1 MVIYRQLTSDNRSFC
16 YNVLMYI
23 KRLEQARVEKVLDA
37 NLVAIL
43 YGARQVGKTT
53 LAQETAKRF
62 TNPLYLNCD
71 DPNVVISLT
80 NKSAVELKS
89 YIGNADLVIIDEGQR
104 VENIGITIKLIH
116 DTYPDIKLLVTGSSS
131 LDLANKIS
139 EPLTGRSEEIIL
151 YPFSINEVSTNRLEM
166 DSNWRTML
174 DRGGYPAMWQ
184 LSAQEAHARLSSI
197 ANNYVYRDAF
207 GPQVMFDQTVIND
220 LLRLL
225 AYQIGQEVSYGELAG
240 KLSVSKETVM
250 RYIDLL
256 EKAFIILRRNQ
267 YRRNQRVEVGRRRK
281 VYFAD
286 LGIRNAIIENFKPL
300 ETRDDT
306 GALWE
311 NFCVIERL
319 KYLQVQERRVRS
331 YYWRNEEQREIDI
344 IEEEAGSLR
353 AYECKY
359 STRKNVRIP
368 LAFTKAYP
376 ECNFS
381 VINPDNYPD
390 QLLT

>member
-1 MVIYRQLTSDNRSFC
+1 
-16 YNVLMYI
+16 MYI
-23 KRLEQARVEKVLDA
+23 QRLEQKRVEQVLDN
-37 NLVAIL
+37 NLVTIL

-53 LAQETAKRF
+53 LAKETAKHF

-80 NKSAVELKS
+80 NKSAIELKS

-116 DTYPDIKLLVTGSSS
+116 DTYPAVRLLVTGSSS

-151 YPFSINEVSTNRLEM
+151 YPLSIGEVSGSRLDM
-166 DSNWRTML
+166 DANWRTML
-174 DRGGYPAMWQ
+174 NRGGYPAIWQ
-184 LSAQEAHARLSSI
+184 LSAQAAYARLSSI

-207 GPQVMFDQTVIND
+207 GPQVMFDQTIIND

-225 AYQIGQEVSYGELAG
+225 AYQIGQEVSYGELAA
-240 KLSVSKETVM
+240 KLSISKETVM

-256 EKAFIILRRNQ
+256 EKAFILLRRNQ
-267 YRRNQRVEVGRRRK
+267 YRRNQRVEVGRLRK
-281 VYFAD
+281 VYFTD

-300 ETRDDT
+300 ETRDDI

-319 KYLQVQERRVRS
+319 KYLHAQARRVRS
-331 YYWRNEEQREIDI
+331 YYWRNADQREIDI
-344 IEEEAGSLR
+344 IEEEADELR
-353 AYECKY
+353 AYECKFNP
-359 STRKNVRIP
+359 KKAVRVP
-368 LAFTKAYP
+368 LAFSKAYP
-376 ECNFS
+376 DQRFETVNPNNF
-381 VINPDNYPD
+381 VE
-390 QLLT
+390 QLLS

>member
-1 MVIYRQLTSDNRSFC
+1 
-16 YNVLMYI
+16 
-23 KRLEQARVEKVLDA
+23 
-37 NLVAIL
+37 L

-53 LAQETAKRF
+53 LAKETAKHF
-62 TNPLYLNCD
+62 KNPLYLNCD
-71 DPNVVISLT
+71 DPNVVTGLV

-89 YIGNADLVIIDEGQR
+89 YIGDADLVIIDEGQR

-116 DTYPDIKLLVTGSSS
+116 DTYPTIKLLVTGSSS

-151 YPFSINEVSTNRLEM
+151 YPFSINEVSNNRLDME
-166 DSNWRTML
+166 SNLRTML
-174 DRGGYPAMWQ
+174 DRGGYPAIWR
-184 LSAQEAHARLSSI
+184 LSAQEAHSRLSSI

-225 AYQIGQEVSYGELAG
+225 AYQIGQEVSYGELAA
-240 KLSVSKETVM
+240 KLSISKETVM

-256 EKAFIILRRNQ
+256 EKAFIVIRRGQ
-267 YRRNQRVEVGRRRK
+267 YRRNQRVEVGRLRK
-281 VYFAD
+281 IYFTD

-300 ETRDDT
+300 NTRDDT

-319 KYLQVQERRVRS
+319 KYLQTQNRRVRS
-331 YYWRNEEQREIDI
+331 YYWRNADQREIDI
-344 IEEEAGSLR
+344 IEEEADKLR
-353 AYECKY
+353 AYECKLNPKK
-359 STRKNVRIP
+359 TVRIP
-368 LAFTKAYP
+368 VAFSRMYP
-376 ECNFS
+376 NQSFE
-381 VINPDNYPD
+381 VINPDNFFD
-390 QLLT
+390 NFLV

>member
-1 MVIYRQLTSDNRSFC
+1 
-16 YNVLMYI
+16 MYI
-23 KRLEQARVEKVLDA
+23 KRHEQERVEKVMGSD
-37 NLVAIL
+37 LVAIL
-43 YGARQVGKTT
+43 YGPRQVGKTT
-53 LAQETAKRF
+53 LAKETAKHF
-62 TNPLYLNCD
+62 TRPLYLNCD

-104 VENIGITIKLIH
+104 VENIGITVKLVH
-116 DTYPDIKLLVTGSSS
+116 DTYPEIKILVTGSSS

-151 YPFSINEVSTNRLEM
+151 YPLSIGEVSGNRVEM
-166 DSNWRTML
+166 DANWHTML
-174 DRGGYPAMWQ
+174 DRGGYPAMWR
-184 LSAQEAHARLSSI
+184 LSAQDAHARLSSI

-240 KLSVSKETVM
+240 KLSISKETVM

-267 YRRNQRVEVGRRRK
+267 YRRNQRVEVGRLRK
-281 VYFAD
+281 VYFTD

-319 KYLQVQERRVRS
+319 KYLQAQGRRVRS
-331 YYWRNEEQREIDI
+331 YYWRNADQREIDI
-344 IEEEAGSLR
+344 VEEEADTLR
-353 AYECKY
+353 AYECKF
-359 STRKNVRIP
+359 SAKKTVRVP
-368 LAFTKAYP
+368 LAFSKLYPSQVFDAVNPNNYP
-376 ECNFS
+376 EKLF
-381 VINPDNYPD
+381 V
-390 QLLT
+390 

>member
-1 MVIYRQLTSDNRSFC
+1 
-16 YNVLMYI
+16 MYI
-23 KRLEQARVEKVLDA
+23 ERAEQKRVEAILNN

-53 LAQETAKRF
+53 LAKETAKRF
-62 TNPLYLNCD
+62 ANPLYLNCD

-89 YIGNADLVIIDEGQR
+89 YVGNADLVIIDEGQR

-116 DTYPDIKLLVTGSSS
+116 DTYPEIRLLVTGSSS
-131 LDLANKIS
+131 LDLANRIA
-139 EPLTGRSEEIIL
+139 EPLTGRSEEILL
-151 YPFSINEVSTNRLEM
+151 YPLSISEVSQSRPEM
-166 DSNWRTML
+166 DANWRTML
-174 DRGGYPAMWQ
+174 DRGGYPAIWQ
-184 LSAQEAHARLSSI
+184 LSAQEAHARLSNI

-225 AYQIGQEVSYGELAG
+225 AYQIGQEVSYGELAA
-240 KLSVSKETVM
+240 KLAVSKETVM

-256 EKAFIILRRNQ
+256 EKAFIVQRRGQ
-267 YRRNQRVEVGRRRK
+267 YRRNQRVEVGRLRK
-281 VYFAD
+281 VYFTD

-300 ETRDDT
+300 EARDDV

-319 KYLQVQERRVRS
+319 KYLQSHDRRVRS
-331 YYWRNEEQREIDI
+331 YYWRNAEQREIDI
-344 IEEEAGSLR
+344 IEEENNTLR
-353 AYECKY
+353 AYECKLN
-359 STRKNVRIP
+359 SKKTVKVP
-368 LAFTKAYP
+368 LAFTRMYP
-376 ECNFS
+376 EHTFQ
-381 VINPDNYPD
+381 VVNPDNFTEEM
-390 QLLT
+390 LA

>member
-1 MVIYRQLTSDNRSFC
+1 
-16 YNVLMYI
+16 MYI
-23 KRLEQARVEKVLDA
+23 QRHEQKHIEEVLS
-37 NLVAIL
+37 NGLIAIL

-53 LAQETAKRF
+53 LAKEVAKRF
-62 TNPLYLNCD
+62 KSPLYLNCD
-71 DPNVVISLT
+71 DPDVVIGLT

-104 VENIGITIKLIH
+104 VKNIGITLKLIH
-116 DTYPDIKLLVTGSSS
+116 DTYPGINLLVTGSSS

-139 EPLTGRSEEIIL
+139 EPLTGRSEETLL
-151 YPFSINEVSTNRLEM
+151 YPLSISEVSKNRLEM
-166 DSNWRTML
+166 DGNLNTML
-174 DRGGYPAMWQ
+174 DRGGYPAIWQ
-184 LSAQEAHARLSSI
+184 LSSQAAHTRLSNI

-256 EKAFIILRRNQ
+256 EKAFIIQRRSQ
-267 YRRNQRVEVGRRRK
+267 YRRNQRVEVGRLRK
-281 VYFAD
+281 IYFTD

-300 ETRDDT
+300 QTRDDI
-306 GALWE
+306 GLLWE

-319 KYLQVQERRVRS
+319 KYLQAQERRVRS
-331 YYWRNEEQREIDI
+331 YYWRNNDQREIDI
-344 IEEEAGSLR
+344 IEEESDLLR
-353 AYECKY
+353 AYECKLNIKK
-359 STRKNVRIP
+359 TIRLP
-368 LAFTKAYP
+368 LAFSRMYP
-376 ECNFS
+376 NYKFSIVNPNNFS
-381 VINPDNYPD
+381 DILFD
-390 QLLT
+390 

>member
-1 MVIYRQLTSDNRSFC
+1 
-16 YNVLMYI
+16 MYI
-23 KRLEQARVEKVLDA
+23 QRHEQNHIDKALNND
-37 NLVAIL
+37 LVAIV

-53 LAQETAKRF
+53 LAKETAKRF

-71 DPNVVISLT
+71 DSNVVISLT

-89 YIGNADLVIIDEGQR
+89 YIGNADLLIIDEGQR

-116 DTYPDIKLLVTGSSS
+116 DTYPEIKMLVTGSSS

-151 YPFSINEVSTNRLEM
+151 YPLSVTEVSLNRLEM
-166 DSNWRTML
+166 DANWRTML
-174 DRGGYPAMWQ
+174 DRGGYPAIWQ
-184 LSAQEAHARLSSI
+184 LSAQDAHARLSSI

-207 GPQVMFDQTVIND
+207 GPQVMFDQTVINN

-225 AYQIGQEVSYGELAG
+225 AYQIGQEVSYSELAA
-240 KLSVSKETVM
+240 KLSISKDTVM

-256 EKAFIILRRNQ
+256 EKAFIIVRRNQ
-267 YRRNQRVEVGRRRK
+267 YRRNQRVEIGRLRK
-281 VYFAD
+281 VYFTD

-319 KYLQVQERRVRS
+319 KYLQASGRRVRS
-331 YYWRNEEQREIDI
+331 YYWRNADQREIDI
-344 IEEEAGSLR
+344 IEEEADALR
-353 AYECKY
+353 AYECKINPKK
-359 STRKNVRIP
+359 TVRVP
-368 LAFTKAYP
+368 LAFTRLYP
-376 ECNFS
+376 NQVFDTVNIENFFDKILS
-381 VINPDNYPD
+381 
-390 QLLT
+390 

>member
-1 MVIYRQLTSDNRSFC
+1 MC
-16 YNVLMYI
+16 YIVYMYI
-23 KRLEQARVEKVLDA
+23 QRHEQKHVEKALNA
-37 NLVAIL
+37 GLVAIL

-53 LAQETAKRF
+53 LVKETAKHF
-62 TNPLYLNCD
+62 KNPLYLNCD
-71 DPNVVISLT
+71 DPNVVMSLA
-80 NKSAVELKS
+80 NKSAVEIKS

-116 DTYPDIKLLVTGSSS
+116 DTYPTVKLLVTGSSS

-151 YPFSINEVSTNRLEM
+151 YPLSISEVSNNRLEM
-166 DSNWRTML
+166 DANWRTML
-174 DRGGYPAMWQ
+174 DRGGYPAIWQ
-184 LSAQEAHARLSSI
+184 LSAQDARARLSNI

-207 GPQVMFDQTVIND
+207 GPQVMFDQTVINN

-225 AYQIGQEVSYGELAG
+225 AYQIGQEVSYGELAA

-256 EKAFIILRRNQ
+256 EKSFIVQRRGQ
-267 YRRNQRVEVGRRRK
+267 YRRNQRVEVGRLRK
-281 VYFAD
+281 VYFTD

-300 ETRDDT
+300 ETRDDV

-319 KYLQVQERRVRS
+319 KYLQAQGRRVRS
-331 YYWRNEEQREIDI
+331 FYWRNADQREIDI
-344 IEEEAGSLR
+344 VEEEADVLR
-353 AYECKY
+353 AYECKIN
-359 STRKNVRIP
+359 TKKKTIHVP
-368 LAFTKAYP
+368 LAFSRMYP
-376 ECNFS
+376 NQLFEI
-381 VINPDNYPD
+381 INPDNFFEKF
-390 QLLT
+390 LV

>member
-1 MVIYRQLTSDNRSFC
+1 
-16 YNVLMYI
+16 MYI
-23 KRLEQARVEKVLDA
+23 ERLEQKRIKKVLDSG
-37 NLVAIL
+37 LVAIL

-53 LAQETAKRF
+53 LAKETAKNYRQ
-62 TNPLYLNCD
+62 PLYLNCD

-80 NKSAVELKS
+80 AKSAAELNS
-89 YIGNADLVIIDEGQR
+89 YIGNADMVIIDEGQR

-139 EPLTGRSEEIIL
+139 EPLTGRSEEIVL
-151 YPFSINEVSTNRLEM
+151 YPLSIGEVSANRLDM
-166 DSNWRTML
+166 DAHWRTML

-207 GPQVMFDQTVIND
+207 GPHVMFDQTVIND

-225 AYQIGQEVSYGELAG
+225 AYQIGQEVSYGELAA
-240 KLSVSKETVM
+240 KLSVSKETIM

-256 EKAFIILRRNQ
+256 EKAFIVFRRNQ
-267 YRRNQRVEVGRRRK
+267 YRRNQRVEIGRLRK
-281 VYFAD
+281 VYFTD
-286 LGIRNAIIENFKPL
+286 LGIRNAIIDNFKPL
-300 ETRDDT
+300 EIRDDT

-319 KYLQVQERRVRS
+319 KHLQVQERRVRS
-331 YYWRNEEQREIDI
+331 YYWRNADQREIDI
-344 IEEEAGSLR
+344 IEEENDAVR

-359 STRKNVRIP
+359 SPFKTVRVP
-368 LAFTKAYP
+368 LGFVKQYP
-376 ECNFS
+376 SATFS
-381 VINPDNYPD
+381 VVNPNSFADC
-390 QLLT
+390 LLD